1 MGFFGG
7 GTAAGGWSSS
17 LTSNNGPGFRRG
29 MDGWNDDDLGKLYD
43 SQVVSRV
50 GKYVRPYK
58 WRLIFSIIGVI
69 GFAFTSYMQPLLIGL
84 AIEAIRRNDSDRLN
98 LIGGIAVT
106 FAVLSWAFQYL
117 QLNQSGIIG
126 HNVLR
131 QLRIEMFDHLQRL
144 SLSFYDTHEVGRVMS
159 RVTSDVTSL
168 QELMT
173 SGMLTVFGN
182 LAGLVVVVVALI
194 LLDWKLALLTFCTV
208 PLLIGLMVL
217 WQRRARDAFVNVRQA
232 IAVVNSTLNENVS
245 GVKVIQSMSREG
257 ENSRR
262 FDQVNRSNLSANVEA
277 GRLSAVVLPIV
288 EVIVAMATA
297 LALVI
302 GAALVHNGLQVGVLA
317 AFVLY
322 IQRFFD
328 PIRDMVLQYTQ
339 IQRAM
344 AGGVRIFEV
353 LDTKPE
359 IVDAPDAV
367 ELDVIDGRVD
377 FNHMTFE
384 YIEGQPVLKD
394 IDLHVEPGET
404 IAFVGQTGAG
414 KSTMTSLISRLYEVT
429 SGSIDIDGVDLRQ
442 IKRKSLTRQMGVVLQ
457 EPFLFSGTVRDNI
470 IYGRLNA
477 TQAEIEAASD
487 AVGAH
492 EFIMRLEN
500 GYDTML
506 NERGSNLSVGQRQ
519 LLSFA
524 RAVLANPRI
533 LVLDEAT
540 ANVDTQTE
548 IVIQRALGTILKG
561 RTCFVI
567 AHRLSTIRD
576 ADRVVVL
583 ERGEIAEMGNH
594 QQLLDMNGIYSR
606 LYRMAY
612 REQEEAATAKPGQVE
627 PATAEKASGSVTERS
642 AQAVAGF
649 E

>member
-7 GTAAGGWSSS
+7 GTAAGGWSQS

-29 MDGWNDDDLGKLYD
+29 LDGWNDDDLGKLYD
-43 SQVVSRV
+43 QKVVSRV
-50 GKYVRPYK
+50 GAYVKPYK
-58 WRLIFSIIGVI
+58 WRLVASIIGVI
-69 GFAFTSYMQPLLIGL
+69 GFAITSYLQPLLIGL
-84 AIEAIRRNDSDRLN
+84 AIDAIRKRNLGRIDFV
-98 LIGGIAVT
+98 GIT
-106 FAVLSWAFQYL
+106 AVLLAIGSWGFQYL

-126 HNVLR
+126 HNILR
-131 QLRIEMFDHLQRL
+131 RLRMEMFDHLQLL
-144 SLSFYDTHEVGRVMS
+144 SLSFYDRHEVGRVMS

-182 LAGLVVVVVALI
+182 LAGLVVVIVTLSV
-194 LLDWKLALLTFCTV
+194 LDWKLALLTFLTV
-208 PLLIGLMVL
+208 PLLVGLMAL

-262 FDQVNRSNLSANVEA
+262 FDQVNRVNLTANVDA
-277 GRLSAVVLPIV
+277 GRLSAVVLPLV
-288 EVIVAMATA
+288 EIIVAMAIA
-297 LALVI
+297 LALVVGSI
-302 GAALVHNGLQVGVLA
+302 RVHNGGMSFGVLV

-344 AGGVRIFEV
+344 AGGERIFEV

-359 IVDAPDAV
+359 IVDAADAV
-367 ELDVIDGRVD
+367 ELGTIAGRVD

-384 YIEGQPVLKD
+384 YIEGQPVLKE

-414 KSTMTSLISRLYEVT
+414 KSTMISLISRLYEVT
-429 SGSIDIDGVDLRQ
+429 SGSIAIDGIDLRQ

-457 EPFLFSGTVRDNI
+457 EPFLFSGTVCDNI
-470 IYGRLNA
+470 IYGRLDA
-477 TQAEIEAASD
+477 TQAEIEAAAE

-524 RAVLANPRI
+524 RAVLADPRI

-548 IVIQRALGTILKG
+548 IVIQRALSTLLKG
-561 RTCFVI
+561 RTSFVI

-594 QQLLDMNGIYSR
+594 QQLLDHGGIYAR

-612 REQEEAATAKPGQVE
+612 REQEEAAPS
-627 PATAEKASGSVTERS
+627 KAG
-642 AQAVAGF
+642 
-649 E
+649 

>member
-1 MGFFGG
+1 MGFFHGG
-7 GTAAGGWSSS
+7 GGAAGGWSQS
-17 LTSNNGPGFRRG
+17 LTSGGGPGAFRRG
-29 MDGWNDDDLGKLYD
+29 LDGWNDDELGKLYD
-43 SQVVSRV
+43 SKVVRRV
-50 GKYVRPYK
+50 GKYARPYK
-58 WRLIFSIIGVI
+58 WRLIASIFGVI

-84 AIEAIRRNDSDRLN
+84 AIDAIHKKNLTRLDQ
-98 LIGGIAVT
+98 IGAISLV
-106 FAVLSWAFQYL
+106 FALLAWGFQYL

-131 QLRIEMFDHLQRL
+131 TLRTEMFDHLQTL
-144 SLSFYDTHEVGRVMS
+144 SLSFYDRHEVGRVMS

-182 LAGLVVVVVALI
+182 MAGLVVVIVALV
-194 LLDWKLALLTFCTV
+194 LLDWKMALLTFSTV
-208 PLLIGLMVL
+208 PVL
-217 WQRRARDAFVNVRQA
+217 VVVMAIWQRRARLAFINVRQA

-245 GVKVIQSMSREG
+245 GVRVIQSMSREK
-257 ENSRR
+257 ENSKR
-262 FDQVNRSNLSANVEA
+262 FDQVNRTNLSANVEA
-277 GRLSAVVLPIV
+277 GRLSAAVLPIV
-288 EVIVAMATA
+288 EIIVAMASA
-297 LALVI
+297 LALIVGGI
-302 GAALVHNGLQVGVLA
+302 RVHSGTLTVGALS

-344 AGGVRIFEV
+344 AGGERIFEV
-353 LDTKPE
+353 LDTKAE
-359 IVDAPDAV
+359 IADAPDAV
-367 ELDVIDGRVD
+367 ELGVIDGRVD
-377 FNHMTFE
+377 FDHVTFE
-384 YIEGQPVLKD
+384 YVEGVPVLKD
-394 IDLHVEPGET
+394 IDLHVQPGET

-414 KSTMTSLISRLYEVT
+414 KSTMISLVSRLYEVT
-429 SGSIDIDGVDLRQ
+429 SGSISIDGFDLRK

-457 EPFLFSGTVRDNI
+457 EPFLFSGSVRDNI
-470 IYGRLNA
+470 IYGRLEA
-477 TQAEIEAASD
+477 TQAEIEAAAE

-492 EFIMRLEN
+492 EFIVRLED
-500 GYDTML
+500 GYDTVL

-524 RAVLANPRI
+524 RAVLADPRI

-548 IVIQRALGTILKG
+548 VVIQRALRTLLKG
-561 RTCFVI
+561 RTSFVI

-583 ERGEIAEMGNH
+583 ERGEVAEMGTH
-594 QQLLDMNGIYSR
+594 QQLLDLNGIYAR

-612 REQEEAATAKPGQVE
+612 REQEEAAAAKVSGHSDDLEAAVGQ
-627 PATAEKASGSVTERS
+627 PAAA
-642 AQAVAGF
+642 AGD
-649 E
+649 